1 MNKNFH
7 IFGSGG
13 IGQAAIVALESC
25 FMGSFY
31 HVYDIRFDDMNRYFT
46 DLDENVKLRITQHNI
61 DLSKTFVGEID
72 GDFVLDC
79 TPGVFA
85 PKVASLAMQN
95 EMGYINL
102 TEYVEETEIICDLA
116 KSYSSAAVILQSG
129 VAPGFVNIVGKKLI
143 EKVQTEH
150 PKSTLETLDMMVG
163 ALSDN
168 ARSPHFYAF
177 TWSPIG
183 VATEYLMPSNLVENH
198 QELKVDSLAKISSH
212 IIDGFSYESSHTSGG
227 VADMAEIFA
236 SQIKN
241 ISYQTLRYPGHFQW
255 VKDLIKNKKIT
266 DPKVLLSEME
276 KEVPFVEDDKIIIY
290 TYLDYLNDN
299 KKLQSVSK
307 SYEVKPQTIF
317 GVKLRA
323 IQVATAI
330 PMIVSVD
337 WAMSFGKKGLVT
349 QSMIDADFFLN
360 HKLIVNIFL
369 ENGVELTETEKIY

>member
-1 MNKNFH
+1 MN
-7 IFGSGG
+7 
-13 IGQAAIVALESC
+13 L
-25 FMGSFY
+25 
-31 HVYDIRFDDMNRYFT
+31 YFAN
-46 DLDENVKLRITQHNI
+46 LDEDINLRINQIVIDMRNI
-61 DLSKTFVGEID
+61 ASLDIY

-85 PKVASLAMQN
+85 PKVAHIAMQN

-102 TEYVEETEIICDLA
+102 TEYVEETESISKMA

-129 VAPGFVNIVGKKLI
+129 VAPGFVNIVGKNLI
-143 EKVQTEH
+143 ENVQTDQ
-150 PKSTLETLDMMVG
+150 PDNRLETLEMMVG
-163 ALSDN
+163 ALSEN

-183 VATEYLMPSNLVENH
+183 VATEYLMPSNLVENYK
-198 QELKVDSLAKISSH
+198 ETKVDSLTKISRH
-212 IIDGFSYESSHTSGG
+212 IINGISYESSHTSGG
-227 VADMAEIFA
+227 VADIAEIFA

-255 VKDLIKNKKIT
+255 VKDLIKSKEIA
-266 DPKVLLSEME
+266 DPQVLLSEME
-276 KEVPFVEDDKIIIY
+276 KEIPFVEDDKIIIY
-290 TYLDYLNDN
+290 TYLDYLNN
-299 KKLQSVSK
+299 EKKLYSISK

-337 WAMSFGKKGLVT
+337 WAMSYGKKGLVT
-349 QSMIDADFFLN
+349 QSMIDADFVLN
-360 HKLIVNIFL
+360 HKLIVNSFIEIGAGL
-369 ENGVELTETEKIY
+369 GIPVTY